1 MIVDVPED
9 PELIVK
15 VAGLAETV
23 KLGAGTLTATLV
35 EREINE
41 SLAVTVTLYGPGDV
55 PGGT

>member
-1 MIVDVPED
+1 VEVPED

-35 EREINE
+35 E
-41 SLAVTVTLYGPGDV
+41 
-55 PGGT
+55 

>member
-1 MIVDVPED
+1 VIVDVPED

-35 EREINE
+35 E
-41 SLAVTVTLYGPGDV
+41 
-55 PGGT
+55 